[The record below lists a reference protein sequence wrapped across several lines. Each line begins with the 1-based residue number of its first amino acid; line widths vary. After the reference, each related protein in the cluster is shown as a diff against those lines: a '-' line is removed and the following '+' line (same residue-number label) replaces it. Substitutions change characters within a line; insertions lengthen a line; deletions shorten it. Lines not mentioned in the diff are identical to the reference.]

1 MHCSTFEIESLYPL
15 QLVLRNVLILN
26 QAAPGMD
33 AAAAMERQQL
43 ASLLKYSLIV
53 ISTVPV
59 MLVYP
64 FVARF
69 FNKGILVGAV
79 KG

>member
-1 MHCSTFEIESLYPL
+1 MDPNLYACGSCSATCSSSIR
-15 QLVLRNVLILN
+15 QL
-26 QAAPGMD
+26 
-33 AAAAMERQQL
+33 ERQQL
-43 ASLLKYSLIV
+43 ADLLKYMLIV

-59 MLVYP
+59 MRVYP

-69 FNKGILVGAV
+69 FNKGILAGAV